1 MSTPSTIPAA
11 LREAKTTALG
21 IFNRMPEFSVMLGT
35 GIARQMPAS
44 EGFLKLANASIPGRM
59 RRKTSPAGN
68 SLLGNTAPQTGVVTA
83 AHEVAGATFDKI
95 IAIDNDLLKRT
106 DAITQGE
113 ITRQI
118 RAQASVVGG
127 EIDMQLTELLEANG
141 AWMSGAALFSSSNGP
156 MTGAI
161 STFDNLESSA
171 GATGANQKT
180 NYYKWLT
187 YWGTLRNVSRYAMNN
202 TSIRPRPLLM
212 HPAAIAE
219 GVDDAFDMPAPGA
232 AISTNNLAGKVQ
244 PFLNPYLTDPADNW
258 YIETQG
264 ESALLAMGIV
274 RAPEVEVW
282 QDYENDCW
290 KLKILF
296 GAAFAAW
303 DATRGFMCT

>member
-1 MSTPSTIPAA
+1 MPAA

-21 IFNRMPEFSVMLGT
+21 IFNRMPEFSTFLNT
-35 GIARQMPAS
+35 GIAMQMPAS
-44 EGFLKLANASIPGRM
+44 EGFLKLAAASIPGRM
-59 RRKTSPAGN
+59 RKKTSTSGN
-68 SLLGNTAPQTGVVTA
+68 SVLGSTAPQTGVVTA

-95 IAIDNDLLKRT
+95 IAIDNDLLKRS

-141 AWMSGAALFSSSNGP
+141 AWMAGAALFSSTNGP
-156 MTGAI
+156 LTGAAA
-161 STFDNLESSA
+161 TFDNLETSA
-171 GATGANQKT
+171 GATGANNKT

-187 YWGTLRNVSRYAMNN
+187 FWGNLRNVSRYAMNN
-202 TSIRPRPLLM
+202 GSIRPQPVLM

-219 GVDDAFDMPAPGA
+219 GVDDAFTQPAPGA
-232 AISTNNLAGKVQ
+232 AISTNNLSGKVR
-244 PFLNPYLTDPADNW
+244 PFLNPYLTDGTDNW
-258 YIETQG
+258 FVEVG
-264 ESALLAMGIV
+264 GDSALLAMGIV
-274 RAPEVEVW
+274 RAPEVTIWE
-282 QDYENDCW
+282 DHENDCW

-303 DATRGFMCT
+303 DATRGFMLT